1 MSHESNKNLINGQ
14 PIEWVR
20 LALSLIAKSNTKK
33 GRVVIDPSLFSSIE
47 EWEFRVRTSSSHAGV
62 KNQIHNWVQIL
73 AKMIQF
79 SLEQLPSQFKSG
91 ADAPNFLP
99 LFRSD
104 LILGLTWENIPLS
117 SEFFSVCDGSTV
129 TKKQMTDAA
138 TTDAATTYAATD
150 DAATDEKKGKGKG
163 GKKAK
168 K

>member
-1 MSHESNKNLINGQ
+1 MSHESNKKLVSSMPVN
-14 PIEWVR
+14 WVKLG
-20 LALSLIAKSNTKK
+20 LAIIAKSNHKK
-33 GRVVIDPSLFSSIE
+33 GRIHIEPVLFDSIDQ
-47 EWEFRVRTSSSHAGV
+47 WEVLVRVSSSHPGV
-62 KNQIHNWVQIL
+62 NNQVHNWVQIL

-104 LILGLTWENIPLS
+104 LMLGLTWDILPLS